1 MKKNKEKEMDKMS
14 KWKIW
19 PTDRWLN
26 FKFMSSLIL
35 LGMVSVY
42 TFIYDSSA
50 SADLWLCVWCLCIV
64 RFVDVLDEMA

>member
-1 MKKNKEKEMDKMS
+1 MDKKS
-14 KWKIW
+14 GWNIW

-26 FKFMSSLIL
+26 FKFVSSTIL
-35 LGMVSVY
+35 LVMVTAY

-50 SADLWLCVWCLCIV
+50 SNDLWLCIWCLCIV

>member
-1 MKKNKEKEMDKMS
+1 MDKMT
-14 KWKIW
+14 KWNIW

-26 FKFMSSLIL
+26 FKFLSSVIL

-42 TFIYDSSA
+42 TFIYDTST
-50 SADLWLCVWCLCIV
+50 SADLWLCMWCICIV

>member
-1 MKKNKEKEMDKMS
+1 MDKKS
-14 KWKIW
+14 WNIW

-26 FKFMSSLIL
+26 FKFLSSVIL
-35 LGMVSVY
+35 LGIVSVY
-42 TFIYDSSA
+42 TIIYDTST

>member
-1 MKKNKEKEMDKMS
+1 MN
-14 KWKIW
+14 
-19 PTDRWLN
+19 RWLN
-26 FKFMSSLIL
+26 FKFISSVIL
-35 LGMVSVY
+35 LGMVTVF

>member
-1 MKKNKEKEMDKMS
+1 MDKKS
-14 KWKIW
+14 GWNIW

-26 FKFMSSLIL
+26 FKFLSSVIL
-35 LGMVSVY
+35 LGMVTVFA
-42 TFIYDSSA
+42 FIYDTST

>member
-1 MKKNKEKEMDKMS
+1 MDKKS
-14 KWKIW
+14 GWNIW

-26 FKFMSSLIL
+26 FKFVSSTIL
-35 LGMVSVY
+35 LAMVTAY

-64 RFVDVLDEMA
+64 RFVDALDAMA

>member
-1 MKKNKEKEMDKMS
+1 MNQ
-14 KWKIW
+14 
-19 PTDRWLN
+19 RWLN
-26 FKFMSSLIL
+26 FKFLSSLIL

-42 TFIYDSSA
+42 TFIYDTSV

>member
-1 MKKNKEKEMDKMS
+1 MDKKS
-14 KWKIW
+14 GWNIW

-26 FKFMSSLIL
+26 FKFLSSVIL
-35 LGMVSVY
+35 LAMVTAY

-50 SADLWLCVWCLCIV
+50 SNDLWLCVWCLCIV